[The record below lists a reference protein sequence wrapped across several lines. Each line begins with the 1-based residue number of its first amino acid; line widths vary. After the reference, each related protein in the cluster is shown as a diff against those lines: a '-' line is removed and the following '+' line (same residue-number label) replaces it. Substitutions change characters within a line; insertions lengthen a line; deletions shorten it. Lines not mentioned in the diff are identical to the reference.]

1 MNELWEQLKGIWG
14 NMTPT
19 RRWTVGGILAI
30 VVAGFVW
37 VIASQA
43 GTSWRTVAK
52 AVNADDLKDGVTALE
67 AKSIPVR
74 LQENNIL
81 QVPEEHY
88 DAARLELATHSGT
101 AGGIGMELF
110 NESTFG
116 QSAFQEAINY
126 HRALEGELARTIRS
140 INGVESARVHLV
152 IPKKRLF
159 KKDQKAPTAS
169 VKLSLGKRIVLSKKQ
184 LKGIRHLVASAIEG
198 LQNTMVTVVDQMGNM
213 LASPRT
219 NDGSED
225 AEAEFAR
232 QNHFYKLQARYE
244 AKMEG
249 KLLELL
255 EPLAGEGKVR
265 AQVTMEMDFSEVS
278 ITENDLN
285 PDKQVSVTEER
296 SSESS
301 QVDDPAKAGV
311 PGVAS
316 NIPGRVTAAQ
326 GNAAN
331 ARQSQKESVK
341 YNTANSVTRTQLPV
355 GRLKR
360 VSVAVAIGGTSATDD
375 DGNTTWEP
383 RTADEMK
390 QFNDLVAK
398 AVGYDKQRGDQVTVI
413 TSQFEMPKVQE
424 AVIPVGSS
432 PWIREAIKWGSILL
446 LMLLFAFGVVRP
458 LSKAVIPPAAALV
471 PAMGPPLVDESLEGM
486 AGSVAAGALP
496 ESTEFVEEGAPS
508 GERLRLR
515 AVESTQ
521 QNPEKAAQIIRA
533 WLLVEE

>member
-1 MNELWEQLKGIWG
+1 
-14 NMTPT
+14 
-19 RRWTVGGILAI
+19 
-30 VVAGFVW
+30 
-37 VIASQA
+37 
-43 GTSWRTVAK
+43 
-52 AVNADDLKDGVTALE
+52 
-67 AKSIPVR
+67 
-74 LQENNIL
+74 
-81 QVPEEHY
+81 
-88 DAARLELATHSGT
+88 
-101 AGGIGMELF
+101 
-110 NESTFG
+110 
-116 QSAFQEAINY
+116 
-126 HRALEGELARTIRS
+126 
-140 INGVESARVHLV
+140 
-152 IPKKRLF
+152 
-159 KKDQKAPTAS
+159 
-169 VKLSLGKRIVLSKKQ
+169 
-184 LKGIRHLVASAIEG
+184 
-198 LQNTMVTVVDQMGNM
+198 
-213 LASPRT
+213 
-219 NDGSED
+219 
-225 AEAEFAR
+225 
-232 QNHFYKLQARYE
+232 LQARYE

-265 AQVTMEMDFSEVS
+265 AQVTMEMDFSAVS

-301 QVDDPAKAGV
+301 QMDDPAKAGV

-316 NIPGRVTAAQ
+316 NVPGRVTPAQ

-360 VSVAVAIGGTSATDD
+360 VSVAVAIGGKSAADA

-413 TSQFEMPKVQE
+413 TSQFEMPKAPESVT
-424 AVIPVGSS
+424 PVGAS

-458 LSKAVIPPAAALV
+458 LSKAVIPPATALV
-471 PAMGPPLVDESLEGM
+471 PAMGPPLVEEDLEGM

-496 ESTEFVEEGAPS
+496 EASEFVEEGAPS